1 MPIGEK
7 QRPEAVVSV
16 TAEDPEPPKKKKDKA
31 EENLAQA
38 RKELKDNTELVRD
51 LVSPG
56 AAGRFTREATW
67 RRRGLLRPSTRL
79 TFAHSLQSEE
89 DASLKAELEM
99 LVERLSESDSNLH
112 RPALESLRT
121 LIRTSTSSMTSVPK
135 PLKFLRPHYAQ
146 LQQIHASWPDHS
158 PAKQDGDAVP
168 ASVTDKGL
176 FADILSVLAMTYA
189 DSGKRETLMYRLKG
203 GSNEDPGL
211 WGHEYVRHLAA
222 ELGEEYTQYRQEE
235 RAVDELVALGLRLVP
250 FLLTHNAESDAVD
263 LLLELESI
271 SKIVDYVD
279 ANTYQRVCLYM
290 VSMVYYLTPPD
301 DLDFLR
307 TAHEIYKRHKCYTEA
322 LTLALRLQDTALIQE
337 DFEAPTNPHMK
348 RQLAYILARQQ
359 VNVPTDD
366 EALTEILNN
375 TKLSESFKRF
385 GKELSVTEPKSL
397 EDIYKSHLE
406 NTRGPAQ
413 VDSARQNLAGTFVNA
428 FVNAG
433 FGNDKLMVEAE
444 EGQSWIYK
452 NKDHGMFSAA
462 ASLGLSLLWD
472 TDVGLSH
479 IDKYAYASEDHI
491 KAGAMLANG
500 LIHSGVRTEMDAAL
514 ALLSE
519 HVEAPNAELR
529 VAAIIGI
536 GIAYAGS
543 QREDIRDLLLPTLQD
558 SAVSMEVASMA
569 ALALG
574 FVFVG
579 SCDEDVTM
587 GVVSTMMERDEA
599 QLKEKWGRFLA
610 LGVALLYLGR
620 TEQSEA
626 TIEVLK
632 TIEAPLGKVAITL
645 VQTLSYAATGNVV
658 QIQALLREAT
668 DHLDP
673 EKESDLHQAMAVI
686 GVALI
691 AMGEE
696 VGSQM
701 SVRHFNHLMHY
712 GSPVVRRA
720 VPLALGL
727 ISASNPVLSI
737 LETLSRYSHDNDLDV
752 ALNAIFAMG
761 LVGAGTNNAKLAQML
776 RQLATY
782 YHKEP
787 DCLFMVRIAQ
797 GLVHMGKGTIGV
809 NPFHTDRSLMSPVA
823 VCGLLATLVSF
834 TDPRGFILDKSHW
847 MLYFLTMA
855 MYPRFLITL
864 SDETDELLPATVRV
878 GQAVDVVGQAGKP
891 RTISGFQTHTTP
903 VRLGHTERAE
913 MATEEYIPYSH
924 VLEGY
929 VILAKNKGFEKNEDE
944 MDVTK

>member
-1 MPIGEK
+1 MSNDK
-7 QRPEAVVSV
+7 QAQEALVDPVPRDGGDNNKAAKPDADASV
-16 TAEDPEPPKKKKDKA
+16 AKA
-31 EENLAQA
+31 K
-38 RKELKDNTELVRD
+38 KELKEESELN
-51 LVSPG
+51 
-56 AAGRFTREATW
+56 
-67 RRRGLLRPSTRL
+67 
-79 TFAHSLQSEE
+79 EE
-89 DASLKAELEM
+89 DQALKGELDM
-99 LVERLSESDSNLH
+99 LVERLRESDTKLH

-135 PLKFLRPHYAQ
+135 PLKFLRPHYAELAKIQ
-146 LQQIHASWPDHS
+146 AEWPEQPATSTVAAMVETVAS
-158 PAKQDGDAVP
+158 AVGLGEEKDDEKD
-168 ASVTDKGL
+168 SVSDKGL
-176 FADILSVLAMTYA
+176 FADILSVLAMTYS
-189 DSGKRETLMYRLKG
+189 DTGKRETLHYRLTG
-203 GSNEDPGL
+203 GSNEDPGV

-222 ELGEEYTQYRQEE
+222 ELGEEYDAR
-235 RAVDELVALGLRLVP
+235 RAAGESTADLLALGLRLVP
-250 FLLTHNAESDAVD
+250 FLLSHNGEADAVD
-263 LLLELESI
+263 LLLELEAI
-271 SKIVDYVD
+271 EEIVQHVD
-279 ANTYQRVCLYM
+279 SNTYPRVCLYM
-290 VSMVYYLTPPD
+290 VSTVNYLTPPD
-301 DLDFLR
+301 DVRVLK
-307 TAHEIYKRHKCYTEA
+307 TAREIYKKHKRFTEA
-322 LTLALRLQDTALIQE
+322 ITLSLRLQDQVLIKE
-337 DFEAPTNPHMK
+337 DFDAPTNPVMK

-359 VNVPTDD
+359 VVVETED
-366 EALTEILNN
+366 ETLIEILNN
-375 TKLSESFKRF
+375 TQLSTNFKRF
-385 GKELSVTEPKSL
+385 GSELSVTEPKSL
-397 EDIYKSHLE
+397 EDIYKSHLD
-406 NTRGPAQ
+406 NARAPAT

-479 IDKYAYASEDHI
+479 IDKYAYSTDDNI

-519 HVEAPNAELR
+519 HVEAKSIPLR

-536 GIAYAGS
+536 GIAYAGT
-543 QREDIRDLLLPTLQD
+543 QREDIRELLLPAIADTSVSLEIA
-558 SAVSMEVASMA
+558 AVT

-579 SCDEDVTM
+579 SCDGDVTSS
-587 GVVSTMMERDEA
+587 VLQTMMEREEA
-599 QLKEKWGRFLA
+599 ELKEKWGRFLA
-610 LGVALLYLGR
+610 LGLALLYLGR
-620 TEQSEA
+620 TEASDA
-626 TIEVLK
+626 TLETLK
-632 TIEAPLGKVAITL
+632 VVEAPLGKVAAVL
-645 VQTLSYAATGNVV
+645 VRMCSYAGTGSVLN
-658 QIQALLREAT
+658 IQAMLHEVT

-673 EKESDLHQAMAVI
+673 EKESDLHQAVAVI
-686 GVALI
+686 GIALI
-691 AMGEE
+691 AMGED

-701 SVRHFNHLMHY
+701 SLRQFNHLMHY
-712 GSPVVRRA
+712 GEPVIRRSI
-720 VPLALGL
+720 PLALGL
-727 ISASNPVLSI
+727 ISASNPDLSI
-737 LETLSRYSHDNDLDV
+737 METLSRYSHDNDLDV

-776 RQLATY
+776 RQLASY
-782 YHKEP
+782 YSKEP

-797 GLVHMGKGTIGV
+797 GLTHMGKGTIGV

-823 VCGLLATLVSF
+823 VCGLLATLVAF
-834 TDPRGFILDKSHW
+834 TDTRGFILDKSHW
-847 MLYFLTMA
+847 MLYFITMS

-864 SDETDELLPATVRV
+864 SDETNELLPTSVRV

-929 VILAKNKGFEKNEDE
+929 VLLAKNKGFEQDQVE
-944 MDVTK
+944 MDTK

>member
-1 MPIGEK
+1 MSPDLQK
-7 QRPEAVVSV
+7 QSTVVPPVPRDGGDNNSSDSQEGDKSAKPDHEANV
-16 TAEDPEPPKKKKDKA
+16 AKA
-31 EENLAQA
+31 K
-38 RKELKDNTELVRD
+38 KELKEESELN
-51 LVSPG
+51 
-56 AAGRFTREATW
+56 
-67 RRRGLLRPSTRL
+67 
-79 TFAHSLQSEE
+79 EE
-89 DASLKAELEM
+89 DQALKAELEM
-99 LVERLSESDSNLH
+99 LVERLRESDVKLH

-135 PLKFLRPHYAQ
+135 PLKFLRPHYSK
-146 LQQIHASWPDHS
+146 LQSIHSSWPAVS
-158 PAKQDGDAVP
+158 PTSTAAAVVETI
-168 ASVTDKGL
+168 ASAVGLGEKEGEKKEGSEVSDKGL
-176 FADILSVLAMTYA
+176 FADILSVLAMTYS
-189 DSGKRETLMYRLKG
+189 DTGKRETLKYRLDG
-203 GSNEDPGL
+203 GSHEDPGL

-222 ELGEEYTQYRQEE
+222 ELGEEYDVRREADSSADTT
-235 RAVDELVALGLRLVP
+235 DLLALGMRLVP
-250 FLLTHNAESDAVD
+250 FLLSHNGEADAVD
-263 LLLELESI
+263 LLLELEAI
-271 SKIVDYVD
+271 EEIVPHVD
-279 ANTYQRVCLYM
+279 ANTYFRVCLYM
-290 VSMVYYLTPPD
+290 VSTVSYLTPPD
-301 DLDFLR
+301 DVRVLK
-307 TAHEIYKRHKCYTEA
+307 TAREIYREQQRWTEA
-322 LTLALRLQDTALIQE
+322 IMVAIRLQDQELIKE
-337 DFEAPTNPHMK
+337 DFEAPTNPVMK

-359 VNVPTDD
+359 INVETED
-366 EALTEILNN
+366 ETLTEILNN
-375 TKLSESFKRF
+375 THLSSNFKSF

-397 EDIYKSHLE
+397 EDIYKSHLD
-406 NTRGPAQ
+406 NARQPTN
-413 VDSARQNLAGTFVNA
+413 VDSAKQNLAGTFVNA

-479 IDKYAYASEDHI
+479 IDKYAYAQEDHI

-500 LIHSGVRTEMDAAL
+500 LIHSGVRTEMDAAS

-519 HVEAPNAELR
+519 HVESTNVQLR
-529 VAAIIGI
+529 VASIMGI
-536 GIAYAGS
+536 GIAYAGT
-543 QREDIRDLLLPTLQD
+543 QREDIRELLLPTLSD
-558 SAVSMEVASMA
+558 SSVSLEVASTA

-579 SCDEDVTM
+579 SCDGDVTSAVLQ
-587 GVVSTMMERDEA
+587 GMMERTEEE
-599 QLKEKWGRFLA
+599 LKEKWGRFLA
-610 LGVALLYLGR
+610 LGLALLYLGR
-620 TEQSEA
+620 TEASDA
-626 TIEVLK
+626 TLETLK
-632 TIEAPLGKVAITL
+632 VIEAPIGKVAE
-645 VQTLSYAATGNVV
+645 VFVKMCSYAGTGSVLN
-658 QIQALLREAT
+658 IQAMLHECT

-673 EKESDLHQAMAVI
+673 EKESDLHQAVAVI
-686 GVALI
+686 GIALI
-691 AMGEE
+691 AMGED
-696 VGSQM
+696 VGSKM
-701 SVRHFNHLMHY
+701 SLRQFNHLMHY
-712 GSPVVRRA
+712 GEPVIRRT

-727 ISASNPVLSI
+727 VSASNPDMSI

-776 RQLATY
+776 RQLASY

-797 GLVHMGKGTIGV
+797 GLTHMGKGTIGI
-809 NPFHTDRSLMSPVA
+809 NPLHTDRSIMSPVA
-823 VCGLLATLVSF
+823 VCGLLATLTAF
-834 TDPRGFILDKSHW
+834 TDTRGFVLDKSHW

-864 SDETDELLPATVRV
+864 SDETNELLPTTVRV

-929 VILAKNKGFEKNEDE
+929 VLLAKNKGFEKEDVE
-944 MDVTK
+944 MDTK